1 MSAVIIYKDKPYR
14 FDGKRFEAIEWSQA
28 KKHFVAALIPA
39 NKLLALS
46 FKLPLSTSP
55 EQLAVQVELK
65 MYNEGGLDPNRD
77 YAIDFV
83 SYPLENENSYLIEA
97 FAIAKDDLDASVG
110 EYAKKI
116 GFLDLV
122 FPRFIAYEALYPQG
136 AAPAIID
143 LFIHIGEEEAFAAL
157 YQNGRYIGYRAIDSL
172 SQIAKRTGIETA
184 RLKSYL
190 FQKGLLE
197 ESYSLEE
204 KAAFEKLQE
213 IIYKNVEKI
222 VYSVNFKRSYFGVAS
237 IDRIIFDCEGGTITG
252 LREYFVSFGL
262 EGDLRPEVLS
272 CCDLAPKEASLGVV
286 AHYARTYEELE
297 QKLNFTLYER
307 QKPLTR
313 YESFWVAAAAVA
325 LVAAIGGCYLYLSNG
340 MSALDAKSAEL
351 EQKLAH
357 YKRIETKYV
366 AAIKKTQKQKEALAK
381 QLQAQQQRNETIE
394 ESVQAIPFIQE
405 AKKARQKMMNDIV
418 EGLYTYRLSTKA
430 IDQNGSKQATIL
442 VVSKDMQR
450 ERIAK
455 FMDYMLKKGYRNV
468 STKEIVRKDG
478 LYESAIEV
486 AP

>member
-1 MSAVIIYKDKPYR
+1 MSAVIIYKEKPYR
-14 FDGKRFEAIEWSQA
+14 FDGKRFETIEWSQA
-28 KKHFVAALIPA
+28 KKHFVAAPIPA
-39 NKLLALS
+39 SKLVALS
-46 FKLPLSTSP
+46 FKLPLNLSP
-55 EQLAVQVELK
+55 EQLAVHVELK

-83 SYPLENENSYLIEA
+83 SYSIENENSYLVEA
-97 FAIAKDDLDASVG
+97 FAIAKEDLDTYVG
-110 EYAKKI
+110 DYAKKV

-143 LFIHIGEEEAFAAL
+143 LYIHISEEEAFAAL

-172 SQIAKRTGIETA
+172 AQMAKRTGIETA
-184 RLKSYL
+184 RLKTLL
-190 FQKGLLE
+190 FQKGLAE

-204 KAAFEKLQE
+204 KATFAKLQE

-222 VYSVNFKRSYFGVAS
+222 VYSINFKRSYFGVTA
-237 IDRIIFDCEGGTITG
+237 IDRIVFDCEGETIAG

-262 EGDLRPEVLS
+262 EGDLRTEVLA
-272 CCDLAPKEASLGVV
+272 CCDLAPKEASLGVM
-286 AHYARTYEELE
+286 AQYALEYEELE

-307 QKPLTR
+307 QKPITQ
-313 YESFWVAAAAVA
+313 YESFWVAAATIA
-325 LVAAIGGCYLYLSNG
+325 LVVGVGAFYLYLANG
-340 MSALDAKSAEL
+340 MSSLDAQL
-351 EQKLAH
+351 EQLQQKLAH

-366 AAIKKTQKQKEALAK
+366 AAIKKTQKQRDALTKE
-381 QLQAQQQRNETIE
+381 LQAQQQRNETIE
-394 ESVQAIPFIQE
+394 ESIEAIPFIEE
-405 AKKARQKMMNDIV
+405 AKVARQKMMNDIV

-430 IDQNGSKQATIL
+430 IEQNGSKRATIL

-455 FMDYMLKKGYRNV
+455 FMDYMLQKGYRNV
-468 STKEIVRKDG
+468 STEEIVQNDG